1 MEKYLSE
8 VFLEIVGTECKSENV
23 EKGLKRC
30 GEVLEKRLEGIPT
43 QIGKLLYFFEKDE
56 SMEENRHF
64 REMLDLW
71 DIIKEFAEEE
81 KYCNLEIVKAGR
93 ILYGIYKGIR

>member
-1 MEKYLSE
+1 MSNYLSK
-8 VFLEIVGTECKSENV
+8 VFLETVGVNCTEERIEEGL
-23 EKGLKRC
+23 EKCEGI
-30 GEVLEKRLEGIPT
+30 LEKRLEGIPT

-56 SMEENRHF
+56 SMEGNLHF

-71 DIIKEFAEEE
+71 DAIKEFAEEE